1 MIFPR
6 FSPGFLAIFPALI
19 VAVAAPGCGGGA
31 PSASMSKIVEADS
44 EEGKKA
50 QADDEAHRQLLRR
63 QEAKAVSRKRG
74 LQLPDEG

>member
-1 MIFPR
+1 
-6 FSPGFLAIFPALI
+6 
-19 VAVAAPGCGGGA
+19 
-31 PSASMSKIVEADS
+31 MSKIVEADS